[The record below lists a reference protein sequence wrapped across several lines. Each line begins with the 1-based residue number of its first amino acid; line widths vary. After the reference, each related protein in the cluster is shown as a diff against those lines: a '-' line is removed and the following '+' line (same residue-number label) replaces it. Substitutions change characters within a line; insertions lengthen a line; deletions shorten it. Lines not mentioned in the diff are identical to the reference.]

1 MNIARFICKNSDRY
15 SLFRSTYNLII
26 PQIAFD
32 VENSLIMFSRENMSC
47 LEWKIVLDHKKMLF
61 WYCNK
66 MRIDTIIKSAL
77 SSEQERISLKMT
89 VSEQGQR
96 SQQLG
101 EQVKKNAIRFS
112 AQLETEFRDLPFGI
126 SSILVTKVALVI
138 ALPVT
143 VYLITTLYKNMK
155 VRSEL
160 DSGV

>member
-1 MNIARFICKNSDRY
+1 
-15 SLFRSTYNLII
+15 
-26 PQIAFD
+26 
-32 VENSLIMFSRENMSC
+32 
-47 LEWKIVLDHKKMLF
+47 
-61 WYCNK
+61 